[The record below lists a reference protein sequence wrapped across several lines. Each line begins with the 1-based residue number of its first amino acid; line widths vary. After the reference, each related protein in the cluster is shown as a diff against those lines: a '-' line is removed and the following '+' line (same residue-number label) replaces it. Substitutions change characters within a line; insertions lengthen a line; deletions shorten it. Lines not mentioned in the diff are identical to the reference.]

1 MKTLKNIFAVA
12 VIVAGLAA
20 ASFAQTSLPSL
31 NGGTVDVQAQKGKVV
46 ILAIGA
52 KWLRLSDKQAQFT
65 TALAKK
71 YGAKNVAIYFIA
83 TDSTNPKSKN
93 KATDDE
99 IREWANKNNLNAV
112 VLRDPD
118 GAAVLGKF
126 SIDQLPAFVVLDKN
140 GAMSGEAFTGIDPN
154 FDITVPISKKVDSLL

>member
-1 MKTLKNIFAVA
+1 MNTFKNIFAAAA
-12 VIVAGLAA
+12 VVVVLAA

-46 ILAIGA
+46 ILAVGA
-52 KWLRLSDKQAQFT
+52 KWLRLSEKQAQFT
-65 TALAKK
+65 TALSKK
-71 YGAKNVAIYFIA
+71 YGGKNVAIYFIA
-83 TDSTNPKSKN
+83 TDSVNPKSKN

-99 IREWANKNNLNAV
+99 IRDWAAKNNLNAV

-118 GAAVLGKF
+118 GAALLGKF
-126 SIDQLPAFVVLDKN
+126 AIDQLPAFVVLDKN

-154 FDITVPISKKVDSLL
+154 FDITVPISKMVDSLL

>member
-1 MKTLKNIFAVA
+1 MNTFKNIFAAAA
-12 VIVAGLAA
+12 VVVVLAA

-46 ILAIGA
+46 ILAVGA
-52 KWLRLSDKQAQFT
+52 KWLRLSEKQAQFT
-65 TALAKK
+65 TALSKK
-71 YGAKNVAIYFIA
+71 YGGKNVAIYFVA
-83 TDSTNPKSKN
+83 TDSVNPKSKN

-99 IREWANKNNLNAV
+99 IRDWATRNNLNAV